1 MDNYF
6 LNNIGMKVHNGG
18 ALSAYCHY
26 IDSPSYE
33 DYPAQSLINLT
44 KSQVSSTSYYNASA
58 ITVTSIADNSVIA
71 IQRYKFNV
79 QGNYFDE
86 NFSGGKGSALYIR
99 QYSSIRLVSNTFAN
113 NGPVYTLAENF
124 YSPYLKQI
132 SGIPITFYDPIC

>member
-79 QGNYFDE
+79 RSSYNYLA
-86 NFSGGKGSALYIR
+86 N
-99 QYSSIRLVSNTFAN
+99 LVIFEYHICPLFKTPSH
-113 NGPVYTLAENF
+113 LATPN
-124 YSPYLKQI
+124 YLMFKETI
-132 SGIPITFYDPIC
+132 STRTSLAARAVLST